1 MAADP
6 IETVKSLDMFWS
18 EGRFGE
24 LADVLA
30 PDVVVVGSHGRRFV
44 GRDAVLAGYRD
55 FRATAEVKVFKSEN
69 YVATTQGDAAVVE
82 YEWTMQ
88 WTSGGQATMHAAA
101 RSSYWSGAA
110 ETGRSS
116 GARRSSCRVELR
128 LVLVLARSFF
138 LSLVANLP
146 SAMSAIRR
154 LRTLANPKPRD
165 AVSIQ
170 HRNTHCDCR
179 HVGSLAG
186 LP

>member
-30 PDVVVVGSHGRRFV
+30 ADVVVVGSHGRRFV

-88 WTSGGQATMHAAA
+88 WTSGGQSHDA
-101 RSSYWSGAA
+101 R
-110 ETGRSS
+110 GR
-116 GARRSSCRVELR
+116 EI
-128 LVLVLARSFF
+128 LVLVRGGGGWKVFWRTQIH
-138 LSLVANLP
+138 LP
-146 SAMSAIRR
+146 S
-154 LRTLANPKPRD
+154 
-165 AVSIQ
+165 
-170 HRNTHCDCR
+170 
-179 HVGSLAG
+179 
-186 LP
+186 